1 MPPEP
6 ADSAAVMNWTDQL
19 FKALALL
26 LVIAVVARL
35 VADLLGPV
43 LPSLLML
50 GGLVVVIV
58 MTVRGPRAKR

>member
-1 MPPEP
+1 MPPE
-6 ADSAAVMNWTDQL
+6 SAAVVNWTDQL

-50 GGLVVVIV
+50 AGLVVVIV

>member
-1 MPPEP
+1 
-6 ADSAAVMNWTDQL
+6 MNWTDQL